1 MLRWGLKSNTSGS
14 SDGER
19 LPRKHLEY
27 QPVKLRFINNVEKTR
42 NQGRFVGKVPREN
55 FLYGSSIEVSVC
67 QVISRLFIHNAVIV
81 YGYARFLSSQNRGRC
96 IFTSGSWSA
105 ATLLRGFSRSFRDHS
120 AIGRTFDS
128 SSREM
133 LSMRYCTF
141 LCTYSRQTY
150 RINKRQKL

>member
-67 QVISRLFIHNAVIV
+67 LEG
-81 YGYARFLSSQNRGRC
+81 GYD
-96 IFTSGSWSA
+96 
-105 ATLLRGFSRSFRDHS
+105 TLLAEYNEKLWKQKTEQFMKR
-120 AIGRTFDS
+120 
-128 SSREM
+128 
-133 LSMRYCTF
+133 
-141 LCTYSRQTY
+141 
-150 RINKRQKL
+150 NKTKLPKWFGERPGKKPGDPNLQKAKKT